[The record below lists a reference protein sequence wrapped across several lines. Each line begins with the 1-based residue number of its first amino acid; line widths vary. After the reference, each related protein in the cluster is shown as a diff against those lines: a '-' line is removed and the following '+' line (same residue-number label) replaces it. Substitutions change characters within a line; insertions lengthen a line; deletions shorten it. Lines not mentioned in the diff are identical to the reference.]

1 MEAGP
6 GPPGAEFGIFAG
18 HSGGEMLKVPHRVSD
33 KEVFVSMIQK
43 PDERRIGG
51 WRGDDHCGFV
61 ELKKGLGGFFL
72 KPQRLGKLKA
82 GLMKALAALAAMA
95 SGVVWSEVWRSGWE
109 EGIHKS
115 VDLEFPATRWP
126 VTILAN
132 SIMVEAWQQIALG
145 VLVLLVFASF
155 VREWFQPEVVALA
168 ALVIC
173 VLIGV
178 LPIAVPTPG
187 SDLMGDALKDALRNY
202 NADALRV
209 FAHPAP
215 ITVACMFVLSA
226 ALERTGVIEIL
237 GQWFER
243 HAAKS
248 PTRML
253 VVMILIVAGLS
264 GFMNNTPVVVIFMPI
279 VLGIC
284 RRKDWRA
291 SKFLIPLSY
300 AAIVGGTMTIIG
312 TSTNLVASGIAAN
325 YDKDLAF
332 GMFDVTPL
340 GIVFVA
346 ITFVY
351 LLTVGPKLL
360 PDRVTLA
367 ALIDSTDSREFIT
380 RAYVSKDSPLIG
392 QLFTESWLRKVKKAR
407 VIDIVRDGQR
417 IREGLDKVSF
427 AEGDEII
434 LKGKL
439 EGLMG
444 LSEKKGA
451 GISQGQPDQLGLEDI
466 RTESAVMME
475 GILGPDSGLAGRT
488 LKELNF
494 RQKYGVII
502 VAVHR
507 RGRNLR
513 ERFEDVKLAF
523 GDTLLVQGPARRMQ
537 QLFDLKDFVNLS
549 APKEVPLRPRKAPF
563 AIASILA
570 FMLVGLLSGIDV
582 IPAIPIVL
590 VALTAAV
597 FVLAT
602 GCLDPSEAY
611 QAIEWK
617 VLFLIIGMLGLGQ
630 ALQYSGVAG
639 LMAER
644 VVVLMGDLDPRFL
657 IPLFYLLA
665 AVLTEMVSNNAVAA
679 LLTPLGIIVSI
690 ELGVDA
696 RPFIA
701 AVMFGSS
708 ASFATPIGY
717 QTNTFVYGAGG
728 YKFGDFFKVGAPLT
742 IILWIVASFLIPVI
756 WPL

>member
-1 MEAGP
+1 
-6 GPPGAEFGIFAG
+6 
-18 HSGGEMLKVPHRVSD
+18 
-33 KEVFVSMIQK
+33 
-43 PDERRIGG
+43 
-51 WRGDDHCGFV
+51 
-61 ELKKGLGGFFL
+61 
-72 KPQRLGKLKA
+72 
-82 GLMKALAALAAMA
+82 
-95 SGVVWSEVWRSGWE
+95 
-109 EGIHKS
+109 
-115 VDLEFPATRWP
+115 
-126 VTILAN
+126 
-132 SIMVEAWQQIALG
+132 MVETWQQIALG
-145 VLVLLVFASF
+145 ILVLLVFVSF
-155 VREWFQPEVVALA
+155 VREWLQPEVVALS

-178 LPIAVPTPG
+178 LPIAVPSP
-187 SDLMGDALKDALRNY
+187 DASLTGQALDDALRRF

-237 GQWFER
+237 GNWFER
-243 HAAKS
+243 KAATS
-248 PTRML
+248 PTRMM
-253 VVMILIVAGLS
+253 VIMILIVAGLS

-279 VLGIC
+279 VLAIC
-284 RRKDWRA
+284 RRKDWKA
-291 SKFLIPLSY
+291 SKYLIPLSY
-300 AAIVGGTMTIIG
+300 AAIVGGTITIIG

-340 GIVFVA
+340 GIVFVV

-351 LLTVGPKLL
+351 LLTIGKKLL

-367 ALIDSTDSREFIT
+367 ALIDSSDSREFIT
-380 RAYVSKDSPLIG
+380 RAYVSRDSPLVD
-392 QLFTESWLRKVKKAR
+392 QLFVESWLRKVKKAR
-407 VIDIVRDGQR
+407 VIDVVRDGQR
-417 IREGLDKVSF
+417 VREGLDKVVF
-427 AEGDEII
+427 VEGDEII

-439 EGLMG
+439 ESVME
-444 LSEKKGA
+444 LSEKGA
-451 GISQGQPDQLGLEDI
+451 GISPGRPDQLGLEDI

-475 GILGPDSGLAGRT
+475 GILGPDSSLTGKT

-507 RGRNLR
+507 RGRNLQ

-549 APKEVPLRPRKAPF
+549 APKEIPHRTRRAPF
-563 AIASILA
+563 AIAAIVA
-570 FMLVGLLSGIDV
+570 FMLIGLLSGIGA
-582 IPAIPIVL
+582 IPQIPIVL
-590 VALTAAV
+590 TGLAAAA
-597 FVLAT
+597 FVLVT
-602 GCLDPSEAY
+602 GCLDPIEAY
-611 QAIEWK
+611 QSIEWK
-617 VLFLIIGMLGLGQ
+617 VLFLIFGMLGLGQ
-630 ALQYSGVAG
+630 ALQYSGVAE
-639 LMAER
+639 MIASK
-644 VVVLMGDLDPRFL
+644 VVTSFGDLDPRIL
-657 IPLFYLLA
+657 IALFYLLA

-690 ELGVDA
+690 QLGVDA

-728 YKFGDFFKVGAPLT
+728 YKFGDFFRAGFPLAV
-742 IILWIVASFLIPVI
+742 ILWIVASILIPVI